1 VPLAQQIAMGGL
13 AGLCILGGL
22 FGSVL
27 AQALAPLLRA
37 LVGSGLPNAGSGPT
51 PFSLIAFDP
60 SRSIYD
66 APIIALFVA
75 IASVTTVLV
84 VHRLSARRTRH
95 GPAWDCGFPDP
106 SPATQYTA
114 SSFAQPLRRVY
125 GAVAFAARETVVM
138 PPPGDTRPARFSV
151 ATIDFVWNAAYALP
165 GRAVLRLSE
174 RLNALQFLTI
184 RRYLVLMFTAL
195 VILLAI
201 AAVMI

>member
-1 VPLAQQIAMGGL
+1 V
-13 AGLCILGGL
+13 

-27 AQALAPLLRA
+27 AQALTPVLRR
-37 LVGSGLPNAGSGPT
+37 LVGSGLTSPDSGPT

-60 SRSIYD
+60 ARSIYD
-66 APIIALFVA
+66 APVIALFVA
-75 IASVTTVLV
+75 IATVTTLLV
-84 VHRLSARRTRH
+84 VHRLSARRTRR

-125 GAVAFAARETVVM
+125 GAMAFSARETVVM
-138 PPPGDTRPARFSV
+138 PPPGDTRPAVLSV
-151 ATIDFVWNAAYALP
+151 VLVDHVWRALYAAP
-165 GRAVLRLSE
+165 GRAVLGLSE
-174 RLNALQFLTI
+174 RLNVLQFLSI

-195 VILLAI
+195 VILLSI